1 MPDKPTP
8 ADVTDLGDYRT
19 RRDAQSEPAAR
30 RQALRPGVAD
40 AVLDGTL
47 RVLVF
52 ATDRSGAPEASA
64 PFVIIPEAAAAFL
77 PQHPGGLEWRYFAT
91 MRLDDQMLAKD
102 RAVITAALHDPGY
115 YITDRPVGG
124 EGHRTVD

>member
-1 MPDKPTP
+1 MPRNKPTSS
-8 ADVTDLGDYRT
+8 DVTDLEQWKAAGRQ
-19 RRDAQSEPAAR
+19 QSKPAEP
-30 RQALRPGVAD
+30 RPTPSDEEPVW
-40 AVLDGTL
+40 DGTL

-52 ATDRSGAPEASA
+52 ATDRAGTEEASA

-91 MRLDDQMLAKD
+91 MRLDDQMLAGD

-115 YITDRPVGG
+115 YISDRPLHG
-124 EGHRTVD
+124 

>member
-8 ADVTDLGDYRT
+8 ADVTDLDDYRA
-19 RRDAQSEPAAR
+19 RRDAPAEP
-30 RQALRPGVAD
+30 VAPRKAPPAGID
-40 AVLDGTL
+40 EAVLDGTL

-52 ATDRSGAPEASA
+52 ATDRAGTPEASA

-91 MRLDDQMLAKD
+91 MRLDDQMLAED
-102 RAVITAALHDPGY
+102 RPAITTALHDPGY
-115 YITDRPVGG
+115 YITDRPV
-124 EGHRTVD
+124 